1 MAKPYDLS
9 KPLVALDHEST
20 LVCVIEMSGSSWL
33 VAATVPGV
41 DRRPLQKLPVN
52 PHRLLD
58 QLERW
63 REAARAGRA
72 IRRTVV
78 AYESGRDGFWLARLL
93 QNHGIEVYV
102 IHASSVAVSREQ
114 RRAKTDRLD
123 TEMLMR
129 ALLGWLRGE
138 PGHCRMVAIPPRR
151 MRDARGV
158 NARSWLPSGP
168 E

>member
-1 MAKPYDLS
+1 MAKLNDL
-9 KPLVALDHEST
+9 PAVALDHDST
-20 LVCVIEMSGSSWL
+20 LVCVIEMSGTSWL

-41 DRRPLQKLPVN
+41 DRLQKLPVN
-52 PHRLLD
+52 PARLLE
-58 QLERW
+58 QVERW
-63 REAARAGRA
+63 GKEAARAGRT
-72 IRRTVV
+72 ITRTVV

-93 QNHGIEVYV
+93 HGHGIEVYV

-129 ALLGWLRGE
+129 ALLGWLRSE

-151 MRDARGV
+151 MPGDRDAS
-158 NARSWLPSGP
+158 ARRWSPSALD
-168 E
+168 